1 MLAEK
6 PSKRRFEAAVSNV
19 LTLHGSKLFLVCIC
33 FFNFYDV
40 VDRSMLRCTGT
51 GIRSV
56 SLFVRNMLTSDVSKL
71 FPVCNHLFNFY
82 DVADGSWLR
91 WSGSSIGSV
100 SLIVSNTL
108 TLDGSKFLSSLH
120 LLCELL

>member
-40 VDRSMLRCTGT
+40 VDGLLLRC
-51 GIRSV
+51 
-56 SLFVRNMLTSDVSKL
+56 
-71 FPVCNHLFNFY
+71 
-82 DVADGSWLR
+82 
-91 WSGSSIGSV
+91 SGSGIGSV
-100 SLIVSNTL
+100 WLIVSNTL
-108 TLDGSKFLSSLH
+108 TLDGRKLFPVFICFFCHFYDVGDGFCCVALAVALDLCRCLSAT
-120 LLCELL
+120 C